1 MQAPFLD
8 IFELINFELLP
19 LRWTPQQNVGPRFGF
34 GAISLWIA
42 LSYPTNYQLISRLWK
57 NNVLPLPSAHRE
69 NVSSVTFANRKE
81 FGEDSAYLVSVVIF
95 LMNGRLRKTR
105 IQTSDLQIGWNEK
118 NIKVTENMKQICE
131 KHRPKQRAPLIEF
144 IIMRAEV
151 ILLVI
156 LAVPI
161 FCVYTPSLEPHHL
174 RLVSR
179 HAKKSEKSSKTDN
192 VFRANRSSL
201 GLLLHYRRPST
212 CPYVAHQNRRSPN
225 NHHNLLLHWKST
237 PRALTFLGLCY
248 WLNWAVWCALPF
260 TLLSAAQCLPNATT
274 IHHIPPQ

>member
-1 MQAPFLD
+1 
-8 IFELINFELLP
+8 
-19 LRWTPQQNVGPRFGF
+19 
-34 GAISLWIA
+34 
-42 LSYPTNYQLISRLWK
+42 
-57 NNVLPLPSAHRE
+57 
-69 NVSSVTFANRKE
+69 
-81 FGEDSAYLVSVVIF
+81 
-95 LMNGRLRKTR
+95 
-105 IQTSDLQIGWNEK
+105 
-118 NIKVTENMKQICE
+118 MKQICE

-237 PRALTFLGLCY
+237 PRALTFLGLRY

-274 IHHIPPQ
+274 IHHNRHPKTFTERSWHSMDNKRIKILNDFNKYNWKEWIQNLEKCTHH